1 MRYCI
6 ARPINGV
13 TINGNEYVLNDS
25 NEIMVFNAKKT
36 CLEFIKKYIDSNNS
50 IDYLFAYEERIW
62 KNFITE

>member
-25 NEIMVFNAKKT
+25 NEIMVFDTKKT
-36 CLEFIKKYIDSNNS
+36 CLGFIKEYIDSNNS
-50 IDYLFAYEERIW
+50 IDYLFAYEERI
-62 KNFITE
+62 